1 MDILEQEIRIELKK
15 KEELLKEEKNKKR
28 QEIFRALEE
37 EEEQEL
43 MKRKTEF
50 LVKFFFSRFISNIEF
65 VVINESL
72 KIRELISQK

>member
-50 LVKFFFSRFISNIEF
+50 LVNFFFLGLFLIL
-65 VVINESL
+65 SL
-72 KIRELISQK
+72 LSLMNH